1 VAVGTAEDA
10 GFRAPRRAPN
20 NQSATPGRLGELIL
34 GSLKIAVDETV
45 APVLDLGRGRTKKG
59 YFWAIAPDDRP
70 WGGTDP
76 PAIAYTYAPGR
87 GAVHALKLL
96 DTYHGIVQCD
106 GCAAYRTW
114 ISRGGASASPCGTL
128 L

>member
-1 VAVGTAEDA
+1 MAVGTAEDA
-10 GFRAPRRAPN
+10 GFRAPRVRARRAPN
-20 NQSATPGRLGELIL
+20 NQLATPGRLGELIL

-87 GAVHALKLL
+87 GAVHDARP
-96 DTYHGIVQCD
+96 HGPMRS
-106 GCAAYRTW
+106 GSPTFPT
-114 ISRGGASASPCGTL
+114 SRCFIASVNVEIGSPC
-128 L
+128 